1 MYFLFLQI
9 HSIFSI
15 LIFLFTLT
23 NFSGTVHSRKGKK
36 KKEKNY
42 TVTMVS
48 ISLCWSDTGAGYHEK
63 QQTIVSLKSSK

>member
-36 KKEKNY
+36 KKKKKIILLPWSAFHYAGQIPVLGIMKN
-42 TVTMVS
+42 
-48 ISLCWSDTGAGYHEK
+48 
-63 QQTIVSLKSSK
+63 SKP